1 MFNRRIGLFLNS
13 GEDLMKSSLLSAM
26 SVLLLVASTLLAQDV
41 PDIAERE
48 ILRRGDFVERIGDG
62 HRADGPSLFAEA
74 MRPPADD
81 SHKWFISVVSMRACR
96 YCDRL
101 KGDFANSE
109 HLRPFVNAS
118 DHTQSWAHYNVYQIE
133 DETQKWRWE
142 GIKFGGFPTLLVQ
155 PPRNGR
161 FGDPKTV
168 VWQKT
173 GYDGDAKKLADEL
186 RKAIAAYA
194 QKFSRQ
200 QNEGVGQGLTDQSP
214 GQSQYGQYHQ
224 PGDYE
229 PPFTPPPQNDP
240 TPYAPSPLQ
249 IPPLPTPVPSPTPV
263 PVPSPAPNPVSPFS
277 SLLTLFLSLL
287 GGLLTSGGL
296 TNLLLLGLAVLAI
309 IRTYRKAMGYKL
321 LLDDETYQKV
331 VDAVKDVLQ
340 PAAEEESAT
349 NARTPRRR

>member
-1 MFNRRIGLFLNS
+1 MKNRFLCA
-13 GEDLMKSSLLSAM
+13 LAFPFLLASLPSF
-26 SVLLLVASTLLAQDV
+26 LVAQDV

-48 ILRRGDFVERIGDG
+48 ILRRGGFVERIGDG

-74 MRPPADD
+74 MRPPSDD
-81 SHKWFISVVSMRACR
+81 SHKWFISVVSMRGCG

-101 KGDFANSE
+101 KGDFANSP
-109 HLRPFVNAS
+109 HLRPFVNS
-118 DHTQSWAHYNVYQIE
+118 RDHTQSWAHYNVYQIE

-173 GYDGDAKKLADEL
+173 GYNGDAKKLADEL
-186 RKAIAAYA
+186 RKAIAEYA
-194 QKFSRQ
+194 QKFARQ
-200 QNEGVGQGLTDQSP
+200 QNQGVQRDETQGVRQAVNQGSN
-214 GQSQYGQYHQ
+214 YAQ

-249 IPPLPTPVPSPTPV
+249 IPPLPTPTPSPV
-263 PVPSPAPNPVSPFS
+263 PVPTPQPLSPS
-277 SLLTLFLSLL
+277 SGLMSLFLSLL

-331 VDAVKDVLQ
+331 VDTIRNVLD
-340 PAAEEESAT
+340 PPDAEESSPT
-349 NARTPRRR
+349 VRQTRRK